1 MSIGSRRWR
10 PPPVLV
16 VAFDPHA
23 ERLVHQCTSA
33 PVPTIPT
40 PSSMHQYYHPGA
52 PLSASDL
59 DRLDGTDQWA
69 ALISTD
75 PGDIGSRLEVL
86 LNVDP
91 TNNQG
96 DINSSV
102 LNDPAGTEN
111 KLHARTATTVRAFK
125 CVRPRSPPSA
135 APGAHLNPHTYA
147 LEPIHAGWSG
157 YAGIVTSDG
166 WKLTLGDPGKQNNT
180 QLRARARAP
189 VQSHA
194 RTHARRDSERVVLAF
209 AKHVGCKNISSRNGG
224 Q

>member
-1 MSIGSRRWR
+1 
-10 PPPVLV
+10 
-16 VAFDPHA
+16 
-23 ERLVHQCTSA
+23 
-33 PVPTIPT
+33 
-40 PSSMHQYYHPGA
+40 MHEYYHPGA

-180 QLRARARAP
+180 QLRTRTRARAVTCTYACTQGFQTGGAGLRKTRRLQEHFLPQWRTVTLEIMALCANPFVKAPACRETIFAP
-189 VQSHA
+189 VWL
-194 RTHARRDSERVVLAF
+194 R
-209 AKHVGCKNISSRNGG
+209 
-224 Q
+224 